1 MSQTTLYGTPV
12 SLYTGNVRSY
22 LIKAGI
28 DYRETTFGSA
38 HYQDVVL
45 PKAGGRQAVPT
56 VELGDGTVIRDG
68 AAIID
73 HFEVTSGHAFSPKS
87 PKQRILSR
95 LFDVIGSDGLLR
107 PA

>member
-38 HYQDVVL
+38 H
-45 PKAGGRQAVPT
+45 
-56 VELGDGTVIRDG
+56 
-68 AAIID
+68 
-73 HFEVTSGHAFSPKS
+73 
-87 PKQRILSR
+87 
-95 LFDVIGSDGLLR
+95 
-107 PA
+107 